1 MTPVDRIK
9 DICKERKIAISRLE
23 QALGFSNGYIRSL
36 KNGML
41 PADKLRNVADYLEVS
56 LDLLMTGEESNK
68 DVKNIE
74 YDWIINQEHIIEKLT
89 PSNRDALAQY
99 AKFLLSQQK
108 D

>member
-9 DICKERKIAISRLE
+9 TICKDRKIAISRLE
-23 QALGFSNGYIRSL
+23 QSLGFSNGYIRNL

-41 PADKLRNVADYLEVS
+41 PADKLRSVADFLDVS
-56 LDLLMTGEESNK
+56 FDFLMTGEEP
-68 DVKNIE
+68 DMDIPEIE
-74 YDWIINQEHIIEKLT
+74 YDWITNQGHIIERLT
-89 PSNRDALAQY
+89 PSNREALAQY